1 MNEYSKT
8 LLDLI
13 RENPDLPK
21 CGECERY
28 VPSSTK
34 QYQAVPSRDWAQLSD
49 AELTEMAKRKNRKG
63 NATSPALRAQRE
75 LWERLHYEEAE
86 RRDYAEQYLAEM
98 AEQYLAEMEDESS

>member
-1 MNEYSKT
+1 MRRVRT
-8 LLDLI
+8 V
-13 RENPDLPK
+13 
-21 CGECERY
+21 C
-28 VPSSTK
+28 TK

-98 AEQYLAEMEDESS
+98 EDESS

>member
-98 AEQYLAEMEDESS
+98 EDESS